1 MKELCC
7 GRIVSRANVSTVEL
21 EVTKLSDLT
30 EIIIPL
36 FSKYSLHAPCSARGY
51 RDKIKDFEDFKKVAI
66 RGTLALPR
74 LSYAD
79 VILGHRT
86 KLMKNKSHLTLEG
99 IEEIKLLK
107 SGMNKGRS
115 SD

>member
-74 LSYAD
+74 LSDARCHSRAPHKTYEKQIPLNIRGD
-79 VILGHRT
+79 RR
-86 KLMKNKSHLTLEG
+86 NKTSKIRNE
-99 IEEIKLLK
+99 
-107 SGMNKGRS
+107 
-115 SD
+115 